1 MGEATS
7 SAVTGRFET
16 DYMLMQKNAWA
27 KYIKQPI
34 LDLTM
39 GGQHGWSP
47 VLKEWI
53 SNQAYVRRQ
62 LIPILLE
69 APEFFKFMD
78 AGDGANK
85 WVATLRALVE
95 LHPRTIEGF
104 SAGLTVEL
112 DEHPVGGGGEMQ
124 QEFTDVKRARS
135 EPVFTFTEKYG
146 MPIQAFLYNWI
157 TYGLMDPETKT
168 AMVGT
173 LEGSNGNADSYP
185 PNMLASWYSMT
196 MMFIEPDPTHRKV
209 QKAWI
214 TTNMFPKGTGEII
227 GKRDLTTA
235 SEVLNLNVEFTG
247 VSQYNLGTVL
257 AAQEILD
264 WINITNANPYLREA
278 FVSAIGTDV
287 LTGTESVKTGFQTGV
302 TNLATSA
309 EATMSA
315 FNGVEE

>member
-1 MGEATS
+1 MARDT
-7 SAVTGRFET
+7 T
-16 DYMLMQKNAWA
+16 DLVMQNQTYAQ
-27 KYIKQPI
+27 YVKQPI
-34 LDLTM
+34 LDLTK
-39 GGQHGWSP
+39 GGQHGYAP
-47 VLKEWI
+47 VLTEWI

-69 APEFFKFMD
+69 APAFFQYMD
-78 AGDGANK
+78 NKEK

-124 QEFTDVKRARS
+124 QEFTDVKRART

-146 MPIQAFLYNWI
+146 MPIQTFLYNWI

-173 LEGSNGNADSYP
+173 LSGTGGDGDSYP
-185 PNMLASWYSMT
+185 PNMLASYYSMT
-196 MMFIEPDPTHRKV
+196 MLFIEPDPTHRKV

-214 TTNMFPKGTGEII
+214 TTNMFPKGTGEIV

-247 VSQYNLGTVL
+247 ISQYNLGTVL
-257 AAQEILD
+257 MAQTILD
-264 WINITNANPYLREA
+264 AININNANPYLREA
-278 FVSAIGTDV
+278 FVTGIESDVTGAADTGYDKGIVTLGESAQATV
-287 LTGTESVKTGFQTGV
+287 ANFAGTE
-302 TNLATSA
+302 
-309 EATMSA
+309 
-315 FNGVEE
+315 

>member
-1 MGEATS
+1 MARDT
-7 SAVTGRFET
+7 T
-16 DYMLMQKNAWA
+16 DLVMKNQAYA
-27 KYIKQPI
+27 QYAKQPL
-34 LDLTM
+34 LDLVK
-39 GGQHGWSP
+39 GGQHGYAP
-47 VLKEWI
+47 VLTEWV

-69 APEFFKFMD
+69 APAFFQFMD
-78 AGDGANK
+78 NSEK

-124 QEFTDVKRARS
+124 QEFTDVKRART

-146 MPIQAFLYNWI
+146 MPIQTFLYNWI

-173 LEGSNGNADSYP
+173 LSGGGGGADSYP
-185 PNMLASWYSMT
+185 PNMLASYYSMS
-196 MMFIEPDPTHRKV
+196 MLFIEPDPTHRKV

-214 TTNMFPKGTGEII
+214 TTNMFPKGTGEIV

-247 VSQYNLGTVL
+247 ISQYNLGTVL
-257 AAQEILD
+257 MAQTILD
-264 WINITNANPYLREA
+264 AININNANPYLREA
-278 FVSAIGTDV
+278 FITDLESDVKSATDAGYDKGV
-287 LTGTESVKTGFQTGV
+287 VNLGESAQT
-302 TNLATSA
+302 
-309 EATMSA
+309 TMA
-315 FNGVEE
+315 NFAGE